1 MIEIEIELTSN
12 EKNVT
17 EVLQKLTELL
27 RNAENQGFNVK
38 ELELEVDKCIGL
50 GCGKKG
56 DQHETKGGNQ
66 DATPMACL
74 RSVLGS
80 AFSG

>member
-17 EVLQKLTELL
+17 EVFQKLTELL

-38 ELELEVDKCIGL
+38 ELEMEVDKQDEKEE
-50 GCGKKG
+50 KK
-56 DQHETKGGNQ
+56 
-66 DATPMACL
+66 
-74 RSVLGS
+74 
-80 AFSG
+80 

>member
-17 EVLQKLTELL
+17 EVFQKLTELL

-38 ELELEVDKCIGL
+38 ELELEVDKDEEEED
-50 GCGKKG
+50 KK
-56 DQHETKGGNQ
+56 
-66 DATPMACL
+66 
-74 RSVLGS
+74 
-80 AFSG
+80 